1 MASMGSV
8 EYVVIAFPG
17 NRFKGEIVPA
27 VAELVDNDVI
37 RILDVA
43 FTKKDAAGNATMFEW
58 DALDDVLEFGFA
70 DVDGEAGGV
79 LNDEDLKLAAEV
91 LEPDS
96 SAALIVWEHRW
107 AARVAQA
114 IRDAG
119 GAHRRRRAGAGRGR
133 GAGAGRPDNRLRCQA
148 NVEERPAML
157 LRPFVRNDRP
167 GLIGTM
173 AGTAVVVG
181 LSRRQQPSS
190 EQAAAGRPAAPAD
203 PVAQLKE
210 LAALKEQ
217 GLLTDEE
224 FTAQKALILGR

>member
-1 MASMGSV
+1 MASMGPV

-27 VAELVDNDVI
+27 VAEMVDNDLV

-43 FTKKDAAGNATMFEW
+43 FIKKDADGNIVMFEY

-79 LNDEDLKLAAEV
+79 LNDEDLELAAEA
-91 LEPDS
+91 LELDS

-119 GAHRRRRAGAGRGR
+119 GRIVAGERG
-133 GAGAGRPDNRLRCQA
+133 PDEI
-148 NVEERPAML
+148 V
-157 LRPFVRNDRP
+157 
-167 GLIGTM
+167 
-173 AGTAVVVG
+173 
-181 LSRRQQPSS
+181 
-190 EQAAAGRPAAPAD
+190 EQALAG
-203 PVAQLKE
+203 
-210 LAALKEQ
+210 
-217 GLLTDEE
+217 LT
-224 FTAQKALILGR
+224 TG